1 MGTCHLFQIQSRRG
15 TNEQLFW
22 SIQIQLQ
29 GKIHAG
35 SNHSPDGSSVFGEN
49 VRWATFPSVAAGW
62 AFSDEAFMKPLYW
75 LSFGKIRASWG
86 RSGQKFSQRYLAH
99 GLMAPSGETFLGE
112 QGMGPDLQ
120 GGLLNRDLSWEKTD
134 HYDFG
139 LDVSF
144 LNYRLKMTLDY
155 YYRYTKGQLQKIDL
169 PGDWS
174 YQTFQWQNALAVSN
188 EGLELELTADILRE
202 TAVKWRMKLNVSKNW
217 NRFEKSNNGRDF
229 LGNIIGKSLYNIRT
243 YKTDGFYNSMD
254 ELQYYPQPHGFPTPL
269 RTTIGSIFYPGTRK
283 LVDMNNDGVI
293 MKSLA
298 DQYYAA
304 VLSLCTWRF
313 YQRDQVETVRFE
325 HFFHVFTGKT
335 YTQSVR

>member
-1 MGTCHLFQIQSRRG
+1 MLEATIRR
-15 TNEQLFW
+15 
-22 SIQIQLQ
+22 
-29 GKIHAG
+29 
-35 SNHSPDGSSVFGEN
+35 DGSSVFGEN

-134 HYDFG
+134 QYDFG

-169 PGDWS
+169 PGDWM
-174 YQTFQWQNALAVSN
+174 YIYIA
-188 EGLELELTADILRE
+188 
-202 TAVKWRMKLNVSKNW
+202 
-217 NRFEKSNNGRDF
+217 
-229 LGNIIGKSLYNIRT
+229 
-243 YKTDGFYNSMD
+243 
-254 ELQYYPQPHGFPTPL
+254 
-269 RTTIGSIFYPGTRK
+269 
-283 LVDMNNDGVI
+283 
-293 MKSLA
+293 
-298 DQYYAA
+298 
-304 VLSLCTWRF
+304 
-313 YQRDQVETVRFE
+313 
-325 HFFHVFTGKT
+325 
-335 YTQSVR
+335 